1 MDGSMFLVI
10 VILVVAI
17 GLFISEKLRVDV
29 VALGV
34 IVALM
39 VTSLLKPEEALA
51 GFASTTLMSIIALF
65 IVGGAVF
72 QTGLANQLGDGIIR
86 IAGTD
91 QTRLM
96 LVLMIATAILSAFIS
111 STGVVALMLPAVINV
126 CRKTKIAPSKLLIP
140 MAYGALFGGALTLI
154 GTPPNIVASDALVR
168 AGFQP
173 FNFFSFTPLGLTLLA
188 AGALFMWVAG
198 RFILPER
205 KPEQSA
211 QRMETP
217 EELFD
222 MYRLPEN
229 LYRLRVREQSPLVGM
244 SVEAL
249 AARERYEVNIVSIA
263 RVEKPRVANL
273 SAMSRAHVFTPTSD
287 YTFQIDDLLIVQG
300 NIANINQ
307 MAAEYNLTMLANEPV
322 QQGDLITNEV
332 GIAEVI
338 LRPRASIIGKTLA
351 EVKFGT
357 NYRLTVLNLMSA
369 GSKQVKDIKTATL
382 DFGDMLLVQG
392 RWEDIF
398 ALKKKR
404 HDFIVMG
411 EPEAKMSGAFIR
423 ENRAIHTLIVM
434 LAMVAIIVLEILPL
448 VAASFLAALALILM
462 GCITMDEAYDT
473 IDWKSVVLIGGMIP
487 LSTALVRVGLVDAI
501 TTGIVDALGTSGPV
515 VIMGALFLVTVLMTQ
530 MLSNTV
536 TAVLLAPIG
545 IAMAQQLNVN
555 PQALVMAVA
564 IAASMA
570 FATPIASPVNTLV
583 MSAGNYRFADYTRAG
598 ALMILITFVI
608 SMVMLPILFPF

>member
-1 MDGSMFLVI
+1 MNFQAFLVI
-10 VILVVAI
+10 CILAFAL

-34 IVALM
+34 VVALM
-39 VTSLLKPEEALA
+39 LSSVLKPEEALA
-51 GFASTTLMSIIALF
+51 GFASTTLMSIVALF

-72 QTGLANQLGDGIIR
+72 QTGLANRLGDGIIR

-91 QTRLM
+91 PTRLM

-111 STGVVALMLPAVINV
+111 STGVVALMLPAVVNV

-154 GTPPNIVASDALVR
+154 GTPPNIVASEALAQ
-168 AGFQP
+168 AGYAP
-173 FNFFSFTPLGLTLLA
+173 FSFFSFTPLGLILLA
-188 AGALFMWVAG
+188 AGAAFMWAVG

-205 KPEQSA
+205 TAEQSA

-222 MYRLPEN
+222 MYRLPDN
-229 LYRLRVREQSPLVGM
+229 LYRLRVREESPLVGM
-244 SVEAL
+244 TVQAL
-249 AARERYEVNIVSIA
+249 AARERYSVTIVS
-263 RVEKPRVANL
+263 VVHVDKPRLADL
-273 SAMSRAHVFTPTSD
+273 AAMTRGHAFKPEPN
-287 YTFQIDDLLIVQG
+287 YTFRAEDLLIVQG
-300 NIANINQ
+300 KIADINQ
-307 MAAEYNLTMLANEPV
+307 MAADYNLTMLANEPV

-338 LRPRASIIGKTLA
+338 LRPRASILGKTLS
-351 EVKFGT
+351 EIKFGT
-357 NYRLTVLNLMSA
+357 NYRLTVLNLLSA
-369 GSKQVKDIKTATL
+369 GSKEVKDIKTAPL
-382 DFGDMLLVQG
+382 NFGDMLLVQG
-392 RWEDIF
+392 RWADIF

-404 HDFIVMG
+404 NDFIVMG
-411 EPEAKMSGAFIR
+411 EPEAKLSGAFTR
-423 ENRAIHTLIVM
+423 ENRAVHTLVVMIVM
-434 LAMVAIIVLEILPL
+434 VALIVLEVMPL
-448 VAASFLAALALILM
+448 VVASFLAALALILM

-487 LSTALVRVGLVDAI
+487 LSTALVRVGLVDQI
-501 TTGIVDALGTSGPV
+501 TGGIVDALGAAGPV
-515 VIMGALFLVTVLMTQ
+515 IIMGALFLVTVLITQ

-536 TAVLLAPIG
+536 TTVLLAPIG
-545 IAMAQQLNVN
+545 IAMAQQLDVS
-555 PQALVMAVA
+555 PQPLVMAVA

-583 MSAGNYRFADYTRAG
+583 MSAGSYRFADYIRVG
-598 ALMILITFVI
+598 LPMILITFVI
-608 SMVMLPILFPF
+608 SLVVLPILFPF